1 MTRRCSRATLLSKRP
16 DMKGLDMTRLSAAV
30 LSASLAF
37 TATAALADTQ
47 AADQCA
53 AGLSADSKVI
63 YDDVA
68 PGVTADTDLRSLV
81 TERTKALVMD
91 GKIKM
96 GDARSSAEAAGECL
110 VKLKS

>member
-1 MTRRCSRATLLSKRP
+1 MTRFAT
-16 DMKGLDMTRLSAAV
+16 AV

-37 TATAALADTQ
+37 TATAALADKQ

-53 AGLSADSKVI
+53 AGLSPDSKVI

-68 PGVTADTDLRSLV
+68 PSVTADTDLRSVV

-96 GDARSSAEAAGECL
+96 ASARPSAVAAGECL